1 MADSEKTLY
10 FLCMRQIQDLALRR
24 VMVLIEIL
32 RVLEHSPCR
41 VLNTFDEYEVQC
53 GTQMTEQALRKY
65 KTKQKNPNPWTLR
78 LSR

>member
-1 MADSEKTLY
+1 MHEANTRSCFEKGDG
-10 FLCMRQIQDLALRR
+10 FDRN
-24 VMVLIEIL
+24 L